1 MEYNKTFRQLVVWQ
15 MAKELSFFIYNIT
28 LKFPIEER
36 FAMSSQMRRASYS
49 VLANIAEG
57 NSRSTKKDRINFFL
71 IARGS
76 LVELDC
82 FSELAYGLKYIKK
95 EDYDKMLELINKTS
109 FLLIKF
115 IKSQK

>member
-1 MEYNKTFRQLVVWQ
+1 MEYRNTFRQLLVWQ
-15 MAKELSFFIYNIT
+15 RSKDLT
-28 LKFPIEER
+28 LLVYRLTKNFPVEEK
-36 FAMSSQMRRASYS
+36 FAMVSQMRRASYS

-57 NSRSTKKDRINFFL
+57 NSRMAKKDRCNFFN

-82 FSELAYGLKYIKK
+82 FSEVACDLNYISKNDHNK
-95 EDYDKMLELINKTS
+95 LLEEINKVA

-115 IKSQK
+115 IKSQ